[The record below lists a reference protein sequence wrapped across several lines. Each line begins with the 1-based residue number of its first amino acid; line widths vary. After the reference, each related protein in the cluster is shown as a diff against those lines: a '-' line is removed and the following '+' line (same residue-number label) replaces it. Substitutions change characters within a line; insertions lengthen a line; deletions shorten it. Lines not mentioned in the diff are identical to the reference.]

1 MLTDATLE
9 KLIRIFIG
17 DTDNYY
23 SYKTG
28 NELVTFFNTEF
39 GFEDYYQSGFP
50 SRWVY
55 ALDCVKQM
63 IEAGR
68 GDDFWNLI
76 LDLDYIM
83 KELNMSRVNAADVQN
98 RILNEFNRLLAPDR
112 CYITEVNGL
121 YVLISEEEGLDLIGS
136 GGFADVY
143 YQKYSSHVVKKL
155 RREFLAD
162 KGIRSRFKREFE
174 ITKSLQDLSGIIRI
188 YEFDENNCQY
198 TMELAD
204 STLQDYIEKEEL
216 NFEEKE
222 ALAERILE
230 IMSEV
235 HKRDII
241 HRDLSPNN
249 IFLCNG
255 EVCIADFGLGK
266 DLNVWSSHQTLLTN
280 QVGQIRYCAP
290 EQFMLLREGD
300 KRSDVFSLGRIIN
313 YIFAESPVKSNH
325 PYRSF
330 TERATNDAAPYRFA
344 DAGQMLAFYRKSK
357 KFNKDSENKERTL
370 KKINSGQ
377 FDEEVEAYIYEMT
390 NKDISRALNQRIIG
404 FNKILLRFMNQDDQ
418 HALHCI
424 QAVDDSYQS
433 ICGRS
438 FKAYDPFAE
447 FSRDVI
453 QGGYPFVVKEI
464 AAKILRFVAFDVNR
478 FSAQRYIEEI
488 INAGVDPMI
497 EEELTT

>member
-204 STLQDYIEKEEL
+204 STLQDYI
-216 NFEEKE
+216 
-222 ALAERILE
+222 
-230 IMSEV
+230 
-235 HKRDII
+235 
-241 HRDLSPNN
+241 
-249 IFLCNG
+249 
-255 EVCIADFGLGK
+255 
-266 DLNVWSSHQTLLTN
+266 
-280 QVGQIRYCAP
+280 
-290 EQFMLLREGD
+290 
-300 KRSDVFSLGRIIN
+300 
-313 YIFAESPVKSNH
+313 
-325 PYRSF
+325 
-330 TERATNDAAPYRFA
+330 
-344 DAGQMLAFYRKSK
+344 
-357 KFNKDSENKERTL
+357 
-370 KKINSGQ
+370 
-377 FDEEVEAYIYEMT
+377 
-390 NKDISRALNQRIIG
+390 
-404 FNKILLRFMNQDDQ
+404 
-418 HALHCI
+418 
-424 QAVDDSYQS
+424 
-433 ICGRS
+433 
-438 FKAYDPFAE
+438 
-447 FSRDVI
+447 
-453 QGGYPFVVKEI
+453 
-464 AAKILRFVAFDVNR
+464 
-478 FSAQRYIEEI
+478 
-488 INAGVDPMI
+488 
-497 EEELTT
+497 